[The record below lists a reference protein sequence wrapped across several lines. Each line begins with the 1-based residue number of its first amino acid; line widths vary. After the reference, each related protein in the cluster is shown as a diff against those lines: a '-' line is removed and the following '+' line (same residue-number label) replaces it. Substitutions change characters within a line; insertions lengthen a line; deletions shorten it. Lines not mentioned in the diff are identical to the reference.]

1 MPRVRLRSYVQARDR
16 VGPMHEPPRSVALVR
31 LSAIGDTVHAMP
43 IVGSLKRAW
52 PDCKI
57 SWVIQ
62 PVPYTLMRGRP
73 DVSDFVL
80 FRREHGWRAFPE
92 FQRQVRGRQFDLVL
106 DIHRAFKA
114 GLVTRML
121 RSPIKLGYDRR
132 RARDLNWLFTTH
144 RIPARGPRHV
154 QDQFFEFL
162 DYLSVPVVREWD
174 FFFTAEE
181 RDAQKHYFEQIERP
195 VLAVVLRSSNPAKD
209 WTLARYA
216 RVLEIAETDLGL
228 QPVLV
233 GGASEA
239 ELTAAAS
246 IDRQSR
252 AKPRN
257 ELADDLRRLA
267 WLLAG
272 SSVVLSPDTGP
283 LHMAVALGTPTVG
296 LYGFTDPKRSGP
308 YRRFADLLI
317 DRYPG
322 PEDRLPSRE
331 GRTGHME
338 RIEVEHVVEKL
349 EYSIDRYGTVLNE
362 ETRPDG

>member
-1 MPRVRLRSYVQARDR
+1 MSDVGHHEGYSRLSGLALPVTSA
-16 VGPMHEPPRSVALVR
+16 PRSIALVR
-31 LSAIGDTVHAMP
+31 LSAIGDTVHAIP
-43 IVGSLKRAW
+43 VVESLKRAW
-52 PDCKI
+52 PDCEI
-57 SWVIQ
+57 SWAIQ

-80 FRREHGWRAFPE
+80 FRRERGWRAFPE
-92 FQRQVRGRQFDLVL
+92 FRRQVRGRRFDLVL

-114 GLVTRML
+114 GLVTLML
-121 RSPIKLGYDRR
+121 ESPIKVGFDRP

-154 QDQFFEFL
+154 QDQLFEFL
-162 DYLSVPVVREWD
+162 DFVGVPIVREWN

-181 RDAQKHYFEQIERP
+181 RAKQRDFFDRIQRP
-195 VLAVVLRSSNPAKD
+195 VLAVVLRSSNAAKD
-209 WTLARYA
+209 WILARYA
-216 RVLEIAETDLGL
+216 RVLEIAESDLGL

-233 GGASEA
+233 GGTSVA
-239 ELTAAAS
+239 ELDTAA
-246 IDRQSR
+246 RVERKSR

-296 LYGFTDPKRSGP
+296 LYGFTDPRRSGP

-331 GRTGHME
+331 GRTGNME
-338 RIEVEHVVEKL
+338 RIEVEDVVEKL
-349 EYSIDRYGTVLNE
+349 EQAIARYGTAGRA
-362 ETRPDG
+362 RPDG